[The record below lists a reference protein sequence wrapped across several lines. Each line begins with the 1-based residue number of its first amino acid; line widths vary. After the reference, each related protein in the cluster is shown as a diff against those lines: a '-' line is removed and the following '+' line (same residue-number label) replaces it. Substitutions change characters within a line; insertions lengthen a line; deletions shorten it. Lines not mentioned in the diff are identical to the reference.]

1 MNPRQGRLSS
11 WLIGQDPD
19 MQRALSLMLVGVAH
33 YLLNALL
40 ACWAMRVGVMDRHL
54 GPWMV
59 LLLAAGPWVFY
70 ALARSGFSRRFKD
83 PAMVVAQC
91 VYCVMTIVF
100 GYQAVH
106 IQFRGAV
113 LGILPVV
120 LMFGQFSLQPSQ
132 IAFIGR
138 TAIAALAGI
147 TVLGWLWR
155 QSMDRQMI
163 VTDVL
168 QLLYTFGI
176 LIATIRVA
184 QVVSRMRH
192 TLERSRADLGDAL
205 ARMRD
210 MASHDELTGLA
221 NRRRMQEQLTEQL
234 KRERRGD
241 QPLSLTLLDLDHFKR
256 INDTFGHQT
265 GDEVLRRFAEIAKTS
280 LREVDMLAR
289 WGGEEFLLLCPGSTA
304 DQAAIGLDR
313 LRQQL
318 AASVLLPRQPQVTV
332 TFSAGTVQYRP
343 GETIEEAIAR
353 ADHALYAA
361 KEGGRDRTVQSS

>member
-1 MNPRQGRLSS
+1 MNLLKGRLSS
-11 WLIGQDPD
+11 WLIGQDPA
-19 MQRALSLMLVGVAH
+19 MRRALSLMLIGATH
-33 YLLNALL
+33 YMLNALL
-40 ACWAMRVGVMDRHL
+40 ACWAIRAGVMAPEFGR
-54 GPWMV
+54 WMV
-59 LLLAAGPWVFY
+59 LTLAVGPWVFY
-70 ALARSGFSRRFKD
+70 TLARSGFSRRFDD

-91 VYCVMTIVF
+91 LYCVAAIVL
-100 GYQAVH
+100 GYQAVR

-113 LGILPVV
+113 LGILPLV
-120 LMFGQFSLQPSQ
+120 LMFGQFSLQPRQ

-138 TAIAALAGI
+138 AAIAALAGI

-155 QSMDRQMI
+155 PGTDRQV
-163 VTDVL
+163 VTTDGL

-192 TLERSRADLGDAL
+192 NLERSRADLADAL

-221 NRRRMQEQLTEQL
+221 NRRRMQEQLAEEL

-241 QPLSLTLLDLDHFKR
+241 QPLSLALLDLDHFKR
-256 INDTFGHQT
+256 INDTYGHQT
-265 GDEVLRRFAEIAKTS
+265 GDDVLRRFAEIAKTA

-304 DQAAIGLDR
+304 EQAATGLDR

-318 AASVLLPRQPQVTV
+318 AASTLLPRQPQVTV
-332 TFSAGTVQYRP
+332 TFSAGTVQYLP
-343 GETIEEAIAR
+343 GETIEEATAR
-353 ADHALYAA
+353 ADHALYEA
-361 KEGGRDRTVQSS
+361 KASGRDRTVQGS